1 MCELGNRADRESDP
15 VDRKMKLDSLKD
27 RIARADY
34 AVDPDAVA
42 DALIRRVRSLRAG
55 TPPVSRR
62 DARSRS
68 GGAPRRPR

>member
-27 RIARADY
+27 RIARAEY

-42 DALIRRVRSLRAG
+42 DALIRRVRGMRAG
-55 TPPVSRR
+55 TAPVSPR